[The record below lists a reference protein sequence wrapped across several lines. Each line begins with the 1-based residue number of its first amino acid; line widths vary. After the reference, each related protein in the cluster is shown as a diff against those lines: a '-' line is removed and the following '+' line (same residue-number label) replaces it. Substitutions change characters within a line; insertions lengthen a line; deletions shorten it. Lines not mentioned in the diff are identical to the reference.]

1 MDIMELYLKV
11 KDLRSKN
18 QIMAV
23 IKQAV
28 IEQLSQE
35 VEDNEREPKP
45 RKSNKPS
52 ANETTV

>member
-23 IKQAV
+23 IKKAV
-28 IEQLSQE
+28 IEQLSEE
-35 VEDNEREPKP
+35 VMEEEKEPTP
-45 RKSNKPS
+45 RKRKEKEQVS
-52 ANETTV
+52 EV